1 MHTLSPVRGF
11 SAQLLF
17 THPHSVTRFGF
28 GVPTGH
34 VATTPLH
41 LDAEAQ
47 LFSLSQI
54 LFADADT
61 TWHCDPDPSSAVQH
75 GKRRAFWGEH
85 VYPAFVL
92 TVQLDV
98 QHDLFVHAN
107 PQSQSSPYSTIPLPQ
122 CGVDLVKQPLF
133 LFMTVRMSEREQLEN
148 RRLLRRLPLVAAGYI
163 R

>member
-1 MHTLSPVRGF
+1 LHASAHGAVTASHDFAPKSAHRDTLHDPPMHTLSPVRGF
-11 SAQLLF
+11 SAQLSF

-61 TWHCDPDPSSAVQH
+61 TWHCDADPSSAVQH

-107 PQSQSSPYSTIPLPQ
+107 PQSQSSP
-122 CGVDLVKQPLF
+122 
-133 LFMTVRMSEREQLEN
+133 
-148 RRLLRRLPLVAAGYI
+148 
-163 R
+163 